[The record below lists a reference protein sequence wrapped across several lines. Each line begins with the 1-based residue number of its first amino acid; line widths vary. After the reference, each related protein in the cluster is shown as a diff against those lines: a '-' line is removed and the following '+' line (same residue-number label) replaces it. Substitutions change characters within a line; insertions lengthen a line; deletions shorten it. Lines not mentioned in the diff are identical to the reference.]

1 MSREIKF
8 RAINA
13 KNELIYGLPCTDGIN
28 ENVYFEEY
36 KNRLCWR
43 NEKRNP
49 CNQPYENGTFMQYTG
64 LKDKNKEEIYEG
76 DIVRIDDVLGKII
89 TTYIYYSLGAFRYRH
104 DDGSGSVLDMIT
116 TSKVKGYESVTKDI
130 EVVGNIYENPE
141 LFEEIESL
149 KNNS

>member
-8 RAINA
+8 RYLY
-13 KNELIYGLPCTDGIN
+13 KDGIHKSN
-28 ENVYFEEY
+28 KVKTIILTLEDIESGKAKELHTI
-36 KNRLCWR
+36 LCR
-43 NEKRNP
+43 E
-49 CNQPYENGTFMQYTG
+49 QYTG

-76 DIVRIDDVLGKII
+76 DIVQIDDVLGKII

-130 EVVGNIYENPE
+130 EVVGNIYENSE
-141 LFEEIESL
+141 LLE
-149 KNNS
+149 NN

>member
-8 RAINA
+8 RVFD
-13 KNELIYGLPCTDGIN
+13 KYNECIDYDFSVGEFNTLNIELDNMKEDFI
-28 ENVYFEEY
+28 V
-36 KNRLCWR
+36 
-43 NEKRNP
+43 
-49 CNQPYENGTFMQYTG
+49 MQYTG
-64 LKDKNKEEIYEG
+64 LKDKNGAEIYEG
-76 DIVRIDDVLGKII
+76 DIVQIDDVLGKII

-149 KNNS
+149 KKQLVEEL

>member
-1 MSREIKF
+1 MRDIKF
-8 RAINA
+8 REWCVIENKMYAIDLYSECLRSGDSF
-13 KNELIYGLPCTDGIN
+13 KT
-28 ENVYFEEY
+28 
-36 KNRLCWR
+36 
-43 NEKRNP
+43 
-49 CNQPYENGTFMQYTG
+49 MQFTG
-64 LKDKNKEEIYEG
+64 LKDKNGIEIYTD
-76 DIVRIDDVLGKII
+76 DIVQIDDVLGKII